1 MTQPPKPTITDQ
13 PYLFSVAN
21 VDSNAARAHIQR
33 RKYVESILPLL
44 GPQRSFNFW
53 GKDSF
58 FGKINNVGNA
68 TIVNEQYLK
77 PLRHAA
83 SEEPLFAIN
92 FVADAWRDLGDKIKE
107 LVEKGIMEPSGPYA
121 NIAAK
126 KAFRS
131 ISSGYHQYMTETVFP
146 LFSNTY
152 LGSFKNENQR
162 IQDVDSFLKVFTNFV
177 RDYTETTGPITVS
190 GFVESFYCSPLNS
203 GLVISISEDDHNDD
217 FPKSEKYFL
226 DANFDLISSLATQYG
241 FGIDENA
248 PWRFVADLQS
258 AAMKEYMVGVPL
270 DDFNLNNENNLDDC
284 DNPLIQGDFPSID
297 PFGFSQIPGLQD
309 VVRHAVGY
317 NEYSGLR
324 NSQDANEIFT
334 GFFSTAH
341 VECWRTDMD
350 IIKVYLLD
358 FYNAL
363 VNRQPILSIYTPD
376 ETGICLTARSQ
387 LIRRQIITF
396 EEFKA
401 NGSYGDKWN
410 LKCYYLLRRVERKQ
424 KVSNRIIKKNLRDVM
439 AIYDFVAGNTD
450 RKYLLA
456 LKYLQGEILGPVTTR
471 ALTIDTVGDINK
483 Y

>member
-1 MTQPPKPTITDQ
+1 MAQPPKPSIVDQ
-13 PYLFSVAN
+13 PYLFSVAKIN
-21 VDSNAARAHIQR
+21 SNAARAHEQR
-33 RKYVESILPLL
+33 RKYVDSVLPLI

-58 FGKINNVGNA
+58 FGKINSVGNA
-68 TIVNEQYLK
+68 TVVNEQYLK

-83 SEEPLFAIN
+83 ADETLYAIN
-92 FVADAWRDLGDKIKE
+92 FVADAWRDLGDKVKE
-107 LVEKGIMEPSGPYA
+107 LVEEGIMEPSGPYA
-121 NIAAK
+121 DISAK

-131 ISSGYHQYMTETVFP
+131 ITSGYHQYMTETVFP

-152 LGSFKNENQR
+152 LGAFPSENQK
-162 IQDVDSFLKVFTNFV
+162 ILDVDSFLGVFTSFV
-177 RDYTETTGPITVS
+177 EEYTKTTGPITVS

-217 FPKSEKYFL
+217 FPKSQKYFL

-241 FGIDENA
+241 FGIDQNA

-258 AAMKEYMVGVPL
+258 AVMKEYMVGVPL

-284 DNPLIQGDFPSID
+284 DNPIIQGGFPSID
-297 PFGFSQIPGLQD
+297 PYGFSQISGLED
-309 VVRHAVGY
+309 VKRHAVGY
-317 NEYSGLR
+317 NEYADLR
-324 NSQDANEIFT
+324 NAQDANEIFT
-334 GFFSTAH
+334 KFFATAH

-350 IIKVYLLD
+350 IVKVYFLD

-363 VNRQPILSIYTPD
+363 VNRQPIVSIYTPD
-376 ETGICLTARSQ
+376 KTGICLRARSE

-396 EEFKA
+396 EEFRA

-410 LKCYYLLRRVERKQ
+410 LKCYYLLRRTERKL
-424 KVSNRIIKKNLRDVM
+424 KTHHRVVKKNFKDV
-439 AIYDFVAGNTD
+439 IDVYNFIAGNTD
-450 RKYLLA
+450 KKYLLA
-456 LKYLQGEILGPVTTR
+456 LKYLQEDVLGPVTTK